1 MSMILEKENNRIKV
15 LIPNSEATIS
25 AQIKNI
31 KDSEVTGYYTND
43 KDEIKKE
50 LTDFLSQD
58 YNYILSVKETISTM
72 EELNKYKYEFGYIFK
87 DSMNN
92 VNESYNYFNN
102 ITEKFIR
109 IPKMY
114 FSGVDNRYFKFD
126 NQDLIVKNLRN
137 ILYGD
142 ITGFYIL
149 RNDEIKVYV
158 IYPFVRENII
168 DILNGR
174 KTRIDALN
182 KQTVEMNDLRK
193 FYINNLENNE
203 LVEQRVYGQEKF
215 IKEYPISLI
224 RNLTLD
230 DYCLGLDN
238 YKNSFCYK
246 LAYGEYK
253 NTGFGIGSGA
263 ASKFGIYF
271 SGNDYKYHGK
281 NNNLIEDNQVD
292 EYFEEFKKQLVEFII
307 YMGQNEFNFN
317 INEKYPLLGGSGN
330 YMFLTKLLCLYYPDK
345 YIAMSKPEV
354 YEKLNKYL
362 NIKNQDN
369 AIMNSYY
376 ANIEFRN
383 IVPEANE
390 NHGFYI
396 ANAIW
401 KFFEENEE
409 LEEGDESVSA
419 LDESKRETGAF
430 NKIYYGVPGCGKS
443 YTVNKEFDKDTYK
456 IERTTFHPEYT
467 NSDFVGQIIPKLIG
481 SAVSYEFHPGAFAK
495 TLLYALTHPT
505 EKVCLIIEEINRG
518 NASAIFGDIFQLLD
532 RDDKGKSRYSIF
544 NGQLIDYLKNNKV
557 ELNEIYI
564 PSNMWIVAT
573 MNTSDQ
579 NVFTLDTAFKRRWKM
594 EYIKNV
600 FGLDAESQ
608 KLKNT
613 KIPFDGKYNNITWGD
628 FVTKINKH
636 ILLDKSGVNSEDK
649 QLGMYFVSIEEINNK
664 KEFAEKILSYIW
676 EDVAKLNPEYW
687 FGDIDSYDELL
698 QKYDEIYLKVF
709 DTLFEEEITIIEDT
723 KIENAETLK
732 GE

>member
-114 FSGVDNRYFKFD
+114 FSGVDNRYFKFE

-281 NNNLIEDNQVD
+281 NNILIEDNQVD

-419 LDESKRETGAF
+419 IDESKRETGAF

-557 ELNEIYI
+557 ELKEIYI

-709 DTLFEEEITIIEDT
+709 DTLFEEEITIIEDIKT
-723 KIENAETLK
+723 ENAETPK